1 MQTHATLNDPAQTRL
16 PLSTADL
23 AQLRFAYSPIWEL
36 ILSIR
41 LLQSPERH
49 ALYTGWLQ
57 CTLPKLADLDLR
69 LLTSLIRPS
78 GYFPDFLTP
87 PPASSHPSF
96 AGELAQLAKTPPE
109 QIQQQVQHA
118 IGEQAPDS
126 VQARYLRQPAASLR
140 QLVDL
145 LERYWQRALAEHWPG
160 LQRVLEGDVLARGH
174 SLALG
179 GPTQVFQELHP
190 GLRFDQNDLVLSKR
204 TCKGQITLGERGL
217 VLIPSVFAWPEIYL
231 LCDAIGQPCICYS
244 ARGVGLWDSEQS
256 RPDAALTAAVGESRS
271 LLLRALVTPISTGDL
286 AAMLHLSPGAVSQQ
300 LTRLTSAGL
309 AESQRHGRRVY
320 YQLSSRG
327 ERLLSLFS

>member
-160 LQRVLEGDVLARGH
+160 LQRVLEGDVLAAIAWRWAARH
-174 SLALG
+174 KCFRSCIQAY
-179 GPTQVFQELHP
+179 
-190 GLRFDQNDLVLSKR
+190 
-204 TCKGQITLGERGL
+204 
-217 VLIPSVFAWPEIYL
+217 VLIRTTW
-231 LCDAIGQPCICYS
+231 CS
-244 ARGVGLWDSEQS
+244 ASAPAR
-256 RPDAALTAAVGESRS
+256 AKSRS
-271 LLLRALVTPISTGDL
+271 ANG
-286 AAMLHLSPGAVSQQ
+286 GW
-300 LTRLTSAGL
+300 
-309 AESQRHGRRVY
+309 Y
-320 YQLSSRG
+320 
-327 ERLLSLFS
+327 